1 MIRFFSKNRTASLL
15 VISAVSFALIG
26 AFAPGFLSFA
36 TVRTILINGMIMMTV
51 SLGVMGVL
59 LTRNIDVSVGST
71 LGLSAAVLGL
81 LLQAE
86 VALPLAMAGALAT
99 GLLAGL
105 LNGVLVAVIGVPAI
119 IATLGTLGL
128 YRGLLLILTGGVW
141 IENLP
146 QSLKALA
153 SPRFAGFPI
162 LIFVVAAIVLLA
174 HLFLSHTRKGR
185 FVYAVGDNRDAA
197 RHIGLPVRHIELSVF
212 VFAGL
217 MSAVGGIIFAAQIGF
232 LPGQAG
238 SGIELRVIAA
248 CVLGGISLLG
258 GSGTVAGL
266 VVAVFFLTSID
277 SALIYL
283 RIPGYWND
291 LIAGAM
297 LLLVLVVDGRL
308 RLLIDKSVRAK
319 RYANHASTDKGQS
332 LIKATP
338 GLTTSGGNQ

>member
-15 VISAVSFALIG
+15 AITVVSFALIG
-26 AFAPGFLSFA
+26 ALAPGFLSFA

-71 LGLSAAVLGL
+71 LGLSAAILGL
-81 LLQAE
+81 LLQAGM
-86 VALPLAMAGALAT
+86 ALPLAMAGALAT
-99 GLLAGL
+99 GVLAGL
-105 LNGVLVAVIGVPAI
+105 LNGVLVAFIGVPAI

-153 SPRFAGFPI
+153 SPRFAGFPV
-162 LIFVVAAIVLLA
+162 LIFFVLAIVLLV
-174 HLFLSHTRKGR
+174 HLFLSQTRKGR

-197 RHIGLPVRHIELSVF
+197 RHIGLPVRSIELLVF

-217 MSAVGGIIFAAQIGF
+217 LSAVGGIIFAAQIGF

-238 SGIELRVIAA
+238 AGIELRVIAA

-308 RLLIDKSVRAK
+308 RLLIEKSVRAK
-319 RYANHASTDKGQS
+319 RYANHAPADKGP
-332 LIKATP
+332 IKAAP
-338 GLTTSGGNQ
+338 AMTTSGGNQ

>member
-1 MIRFFSKNRTASLL
+1 MIRYFSKNRTASLL
-15 VISAVSFALIG
+15 IITVASFVLIG
-26 AFAPGFLSFA
+26 AFAPGFLSFT

-81 LLQAE
+81 LLQAG
-86 VALPLAMAGALAT
+86 VALPLSMLGALAT
-99 GLLAGL
+99 GALAGL
-105 LNGVLVAVIGVPAI
+105 LNGVLVAFVGVPAI
-119 IATLGTLGL
+119 IVTLGTLGL
-128 YRGLLLILTGGVW
+128 FRGLLLILTGGVW

-146 QSLKALA
+146 QELKALA

-162 LIFVVAAIVLLA
+162 LIFVVIGLVLLA
-174 HLFLSHTRKGR
+174 HLILAHSRKGR

-197 RHIGLPVRHIELSVF
+197 RHIGLPVRSIELLVF

-217 MSAVGGIIFAAQIGF
+217 LSAVGGIIFAAQIGF

-238 SGIELRVIAA
+238 AGIELRVIAA
-248 CVLGGISLLG
+248 CVLGGVSLLG

-266 VVAVFFLTSID
+266 AVAVFFLTSID

-308 RLLIDKSVRAK
+308 RLLIEKSIRAK
-319 RYANHASTDKGQS
+319 RYANHHTVDAVEDQTS
-332 LIKATP
+332 LAQGPAI
-338 GLTTSGGNQ
+338 SGDQK